1 MKVEIQERTL
11 TALNNLRDLWL
22 MTDGHKIIIIK
33 SFKYVVEE
41 PEPIPDS
48 GALNRR
54 RFKKRKQA
62 TPKTYVTEMT
72 VEGYHGDL
80 KFVGTHGEDFC
91 TSLVAQHNDDYH
103 PLDLVKFRKRWTDIL
118 EQLDAFKKYEAKKSA
133 SESEE
138 K

>member
-22 MTDGHKIIIIK
+22 LNDAYKIMVIK

-41 PEPIPDS
+41 PQAIPDS

-62 TPKTYVTEMT
+62 TPKTYVTEMK

-80 KFVGTHGEDFC
+80 KFVGSYNDDFC
-91 TSLVAQHNDDYH
+91 ISLVAQHNDDYH
-103 PLDLVKFRKRWTDIL
+103 PLDLVTFRKRWTDIV
-118 EQLDAFKKYEAKKSA
+118 EQQQAFKEYEAKKSVD
-133 SESEE
+133 ESKE